1 MATVTVNARR
11 LPGTRYD
18 RTFFPAMAVLLTA
31 AVAVGFARTYFLA
44 GVFQAR
50 LPGLLIHIHGAV
62 FTAWFVLL
70 LVQSALAAGGRIALH
85 RTLGVTGIVVAAAM
99 VPLGVL
105 ATAEYMRRMAP
116 TFPRVRIAAIMP
128 LSEILS
134 FAVLAAAAFL
144 LRHRPDWH
152 KRLILLATIALIGAA
167 LGRMDFLPY
176 FGFRRNA
183 ALRLVWAYTYVFC
196 LLIAAYDLWSLR
208 RLHRATLS
216 GSAFLVAVHQVAL
229 LVDNTASWLA
239 FADWMQS
246 WNL

>member
-1 MATVTVNARR
+1 MATVTSPAWS

-18 RTFFPAMAVLLTA
+18 HRFFPAMVVLLTA
-31 AVAVGFARTYFLA
+31 SVATGFARTYFLA

-50 LPGLLIHIHGAV
+50 LPGILIHIHGAV

-70 LVQSALAAGGRIALH
+70 LVQSALAASGRIGLH
-85 RTLGVTGIVVAAAM
+85 RTLGITGIVIASAM

-105 ATAEYMRRMAP
+105 ATAEYIRRMAP

-128 LSEILS
+128 LAEILS

-144 LRHRPDWH
+144 LRLRPDWH

-176 FGFRRNA
+176 FDFRRNA

-196 LLIAAYDLWSLR
+196 LVLAAYDVWALR
-208 RLHRATLS
+208 RIHRATLS
-216 GSAFLVAVHQVAL
+216 GSGFLIAVHQVAL
-229 LVDNTASWLA
+229 LVNNTAP
-239 FADWMQS
+239 
-246 WNL
+246 